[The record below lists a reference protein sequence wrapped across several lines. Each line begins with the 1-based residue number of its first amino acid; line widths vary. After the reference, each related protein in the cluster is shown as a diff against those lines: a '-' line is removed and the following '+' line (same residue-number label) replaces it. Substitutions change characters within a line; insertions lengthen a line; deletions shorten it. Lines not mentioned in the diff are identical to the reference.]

1 MSYPAVILGAL
12 IAGALLG
19 LIPGIIGYKKEK
31 QGLAIGGFIACV
43 VGSFLLGLYLSVPI
57 CIIFT
62 VIILLSS
69 KKAVQ
74 PSSGSAAA
82 TYTHSPEPGAGRCI
96 KCDAPLSPGQTFCTS
111 CGARQTEP
119 PKSNCCP
126 SCGGEVPS
134 DMTFCAKCGARVR

>member
-82 TYTHSPEPGAGRCI
+82 TYTHSP
-96 KCDAPLSPGQTFCTS
+96 LSPGQTFCTS

-119 PKSNCCP
+119 PKSNRCP